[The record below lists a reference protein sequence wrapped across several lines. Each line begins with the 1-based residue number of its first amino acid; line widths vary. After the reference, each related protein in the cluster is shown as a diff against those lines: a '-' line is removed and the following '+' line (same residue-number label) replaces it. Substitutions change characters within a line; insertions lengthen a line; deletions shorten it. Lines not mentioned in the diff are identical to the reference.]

1 MSRPPLLPPLRAT
14 LAAAAL
20 ALAALAVAACAPNV
34 PPGVLAPKRA
44 RVTNEMRDADLET
57 IAIWAKRLQATAEK
71 GGATTGPRAYAVA
84 KAQAWITFAR
94 EEYLAEPRDTTADA
108 ALAEGR
114 RIVIALERDSI
125 PADVDRTPYVVG
137 TVPGH
142 EELWAEAREIRSRP
156 RYALVADEVAA
167 AEVALVRGG
176 RVGPALDRAA
186 CRADLHID
194 RATRLLHDAD
204 VRSIEVVAEKPAVT
218 ESTPVPALENPDRRP
233 RGVTVAVHF
242 ALDRSTVGP
251 QSARILDSTAAFL
264 VRHPKIGVALEGHA
278 DPRGDSTYNVALSE
292 RRAQAVRAYL
302 AAAGIDSAR
311 VLYRGYGFA
320 DLVGQGRT
328 VRDYALDRRVILHF
342 IAPDGTEL
350 TNAEVVDDLQVEGAR
365 RRRR

>member
-1 MSRPPLLPPLRAT
+1 MPRPILLPPLRSA
-14 LAAAAL
+14 LAIAAL
-20 ALAALAVAACAPNV
+20 TLGACAPAV
-34 PPGVLAPKRA
+34 QPGMLAPKRD

-57 IAIWAKRLQATAEK
+57 IAIWSNRLAATAEK

-114 RIVIALERDSI
+114 RIVLALERDSI
-125 PADVDRTPYVVG
+125 PGDVDRTPYVVG
-137 TVPGH
+137 TTPGH
-142 EELWAEAREIRSRP
+142 DSLWAEAADIKSRP

-186 CRADLHID
+186 CRADVHIA
-194 RATRLLHDAD
+194 RAERLLHDAD

-218 ESTPVPALENPDRRP
+218 ESTPVAALENPDRRP

-242 ALDRSTVGP
+242 ALDEATIGAP
-251 QSARILDSTAAFL
+251 SARILDSTAAFL
-264 VRHPKIGVALEGHA
+264 ARHPKISVALEGHA
-278 DPRGDSTYNVALSE
+278 DPRGDSTYNVALSV
-292 RRAQAVRAYL
+292 RRAQAVRGYL

-311 VLYRGYGFA
+311 VLYRGFGGA
-320 DLVGQGRT
+320 DRAAPGST

-350 TNAEVVDDLQVEGAR
+350 TNAEVVDDLQVEGRKVR
-365 RRRR
+365 RSGAGH

>member
-1 MSRPPLLPPLRAT
+1 MSRPLLLPPLRA
-14 LAAAAL
+14 
-20 ALAALAVAACAPNV
+20 ALAVAALALGACAPRV
-34 PPGVLAPKRA
+34 EPGALAPKRD

-57 IAIWAKRLQATAEK
+57 IGIWAKRLEATAEQ

-114 RIVIALERDSI
+114 RLVFALERDSI

-137 TVPGH
+137 TVAGH
-142 EELWAEAREIRSRP
+142 DSLWAEARDIKSRP

-186 CRADLHID
+186 CRADLHLD
-194 RATRLLHDAD
+194 RAARLLHDAD
-204 VRSIEVVAEKPAVT
+204 VRSIAVVAEKPAVT
-218 ESTPVPALENPDRRP
+218 QGTPVPALENPDRRP

-242 ALDRSTVGP
+242 ALDRSQLGP
-251 QSARILDSTAAFL
+251 QSARILDQTAAFL
-264 VRHPKIGVALEGHA
+264 SRHPRVSVALEGHA
-278 DPRGDSTYNVALSE
+278 DPRGDSAYNVRLSV
-292 RRAQAVRAYL
+292 RRAQSVRDYFAR
-302 AAAGIDSAR
+302 AGIDSAR
-311 VLYRGYGFA
+311 VLYRGFGGA
-320 DLVGQGRT
+320 DRAGAGRT

-350 TNAEVVDDLQVEGAR
+350 LNADVVDDLQVEGAR
-365 RRRR
+365 TRRRK